1 MENIDLKR
9 SWSWSNCWEDRLTC
23 WLRRK
28 RLLAPGKDC
37 KPDNS
42 QSCHIIF
49 GIRCSFQFPRML
61 FGARGCSI
69 SAKFQGAVNSL
80 LTIKKSVIYI
90 FHSKTGT
97 LVLHATIQQV
107 PSSVIV
113 DKTTYRFSYLAI
125 YTHPSFKLK
134 LWEKKMTLNFQK

>member
-1 MENIDLKR
+1 MGGKHWFEKILKLVKLLG
-9 SWSWSNCWEDRLTC
+9 RLFD

-37 KPDNS
+37 KPEHC
-42 QSCHIIF
+42 QGCFIIF
-49 GIRCSFQFPRML
+49 GIRYSFQFPRML
-61 FGARGCSI
+61 LGARGCSI
-69 SAKFQGAVNSL
+69 SANFQGAVNSL
-80 LTIKKSVIYI
+80 LTNKKSVINI
-90 FHSKTGT
+90 FHSKTGI